1 MNKKAS
7 WIRIAEAFISIM
19 LIISILTIIV
29 KNNYPNKGDASSKIY
44 ERETAVLREIE
55 LNKTLRNEILSPDML
70 PVNWTD
76 INFPENV
83 KNKINEETQDYL
95 ECEGKICEIDVACEL
110 DVYPEEEIFVQS
122 VFIAGNLTKYAPR
135 QLRLFCWMK

>member
-55 LNKTLRNEILSPDML
+55 LNKTLRGEILDLNSL
-70 PVNWTD
+70 PVEWGG
-76 INFPENV
+76 NFPENV

-95 ECEGKICEIDVACEL
+95 ECEAKICDIVDSCEL

>member
-1 MNKKAS
+1 
-7 WIRIAEAFISIM
+7 
-19 LIISILTIIV
+19 
-29 KNNYPNKGDASSKIY
+29 
-44 ERETAVLREIE
+44 
-55 LNKTLRNEILSPDML
+55 ML